1 MGADSALKEFLGPRA
16 DNKDS
21 KIEMY
26 QRISE
31 DGYLSLNDLSNNIE
45 SSQTINTVDTF
56 FLGAGITTDLIT
68 PNLALPRTLKMK
80 EKREST
86 ASRLEKQ

>member
-45 SSQTINTVDTF
+45 SSQTINTVDT
-56 FLGAGITTDLIT
+56 AGMRRIGL
-68 PNLALPRTLKMK
+68 PALRCD
-80 EKREST
+80 EF
-86 ASRLEKQ
+86 